1 MYTVTSNDGTR
12 IAFDQLGEGA
22 PVILVGGAFSYRMFP
37 KLVELT
43 ELLAERFTVVNYDR
57 RGRGDSGDTA
67 PYAVER
73 ELEDLEAL
81 IEAAGGSASLWGWSS
96 GGVLALRAT
105 AAGLP
110 VTRLAVYQPPFL
122 VDDDGHRPPPDFERT
137 LAELTA
143 SDRRGAAASYFM
155 KKGMGMPALIVGV
168 MRLTPFWPRLK
179 ATALTLPYDVA
190 VMGCAEWGEPLSAE
204 QWASVTAPTLVLDGE
219 KSPAQLRNAA
229 RALAVVL
236 PNATHRTL
244 PGQSHNVSME
254 ALAPVLAEFFVARS
268 ASLGVAG

>member
-1 MYTVTSNDGTR
+1 
-12 IAFDQLGEGA
+12 
-22 PVILVGGAFSYRMFP
+22 
-37 KLVELT
+37 
-43 ELLAERFTVVNYDR
+43 
-57 RGRGDSGDTA
+57 
-67 PYAVER
+67 
-73 ELEDLEAL
+73 
-81 IEAAGGSASLWGWSS
+81 
-96 GGVLALRAT
+96 
-105 AAGLP
+105 
-110 VTRLAVYQPPFL
+110 
-122 VDDDGHRPPPDFERT
+122 
-137 LAELTA
+137 
-143 SDRRGAAASYFM
+143 M